1 MSSSSAAAALE
12 DPFELKPIQTLLDA
26 KARTLFSN
34 GKLLQLDANAR
45 SMLKSQLSQ
54 LVAPAKELESTL
66 AAFHDNQSFQEMVDA
81 FVAVDRKGSGI
92 KSDEEEAAVQRFR
105 HAVLVVLSTSE
116 RIEIKSGCTDIFR
129 CVVVRAGDALL
140 RYHQV
145 YNESLGMQREETL
158 TMRDARSFGS
168 VAIGS
173 TIELDNYNNRTAFA
187 GWLKIESD
195 AALRAVVGPAADG
208 LSDDTLVQMVFGALS
223 GQIDDL
229 DAIGE
234 SVLKDATDFIS
245 GEKYTEEEEAAEEE
259 DTDRDD
265 GEDERPQS
273 ESGERK
279 RQKT

>member
-1 MSSSSAAAALE
+1 MSLSSGA
-12 DPFELKPIQTLLDA
+12 DDFDLKSIQTLLDA

-45 SMLKSQLSQ
+45 SALRSQLSQ

-116 RIEIKSGCTDIFR
+116 RIEVKSGCTDIFR

-145 YNESLGMQREETL
+145 YNESVGMQREETL
-158 TMRDARSFGS
+158 TMRDARSFGY

-173 TIELDNYNNRTAFA
+173 TIELDNYNNRKAFD

-245 GEKYTEEEEAAEEE
+245 GEFTEPDEE
-259 DTDRDD
+259 DEDNDDGEDD
-265 GEDERPQS
+265 GEDEQSQS
-273 ESGERK
+273 ESGQRK
-279 RQKT
+279 RQKN

>member
-1 MSSSSAAAALE
+1 MSLSSAASGA
-12 DPFELKPIQTLLDA
+12 DDFDLKSIQTLLDA

-45 SMLKSQLSQ
+45 SALRSQLSQ

-116 RIEIKSGCTDIFR
+116 RIEVKSGCTDIFR

-145 YNESLGMQREETL
+145 YNESVGMQREETL
-158 TMRDARSFGS
+158 TMRDARSFGY

-173 TIELDNYNNRTAFA
+173 TIELDNYNNRKAFD

-208 LSDDTLVQMVFGALS
+208 LSDDTLVQMVFGALA

-245 GEKYTEEEEAAEEE
+245 GEFTEPDEE
-259 DTDRDD
+259 DNDDGEDD
-265 GEDERPQS
+265 GEDEQSQS
-273 ESGERK
+273 ESGQRK
-279 RQKT
+279 RQKN

>member
-1 MSSSSAAAALE
+1 MSLSSAASGA
-12 DPFELKPIQTLLDA
+12 DDFDLKSIQTLLDA

-45 SMLKSQLSQ
+45 SALRSQLSQ

-116 RIEIKSGCTDIFR
+116 RIEVKSGCTDIFR

-145 YNESLGMQREETL
+145 YNESVGMQREETL

-173 TIELDNYNNRTAFA
+173 TIELDNYNNRKAFD

-195 AALRAVVGPAADG
+195 AALRGVVGPAADG
-208 LSDDTLVQMVFGALS
+208 LSDDTLVQMVFGALA

-245 GEKYTEEEEAAEEE
+245 GEFTEPDEE
-259 DTDRDD
+259 DNDDGEDD
-265 GEDERPQS
+265 GEDEQSQS
-273 ESGERK
+273 ESGQRK
-279 RQKT
+279 RQKN